1 MIYNDDSFVH
11 VKVNAL
17 ERVELQ
23 DWAKFY
29 KIKANSTSVAMR
41 QELVKKQ
48 KSVAA
53 AKAKLESTVSPKQ
66 KSSAPKMQDAPK
78 MPLKPNPIHYR
89 MWRRDLMEW
98 KSYFEQHYDQ
108 QYLMVA
114 FKQSLDQDTKTQIY
128 AEIPHGQLSF
138 PRVLKI
144 LDRDYLGQEVV
155 EDQRVLSEYR
165 QLKRLDQ
172 ETLCEFMK
180 RYRQV
185 RAKALAADVIT
196 PSKADFHDLLNAARL
211 NEVQQAQIV
220 REVKKAVE
228 FEPGVDQLEKALAEL
243 QTLEELQGMHDVQG
257 HATERKAAFLSAES
271 PGESWSGGG
280 WEQRWRSNRKGGGGG
295 KGKDRGKGNVSREI
309 AKKDGGK
316 GKGGGKRGQKGKGD
330 RKGGGKG
337 KPAIECFSC
346 GGDHFARDCPQ
357 GKSGG
362 KGMKKE
368 QTGPKGDWK
377 CECGFLCF
385 SRSSVCGRCGK
396 ARPH

>member
-1 MIYNDDSFVH
+1 
-11 VKVNAL
+11 
-17 ERVELQ
+17 
-23 DWAKFY
+23 
-29 KIKANSTSVAMR
+29 
-41 QELVKKQ
+41 
-48 KSVAA
+48 
-53 AKAKLESTVSPKQ
+53 
-66 KSSAPKMQDAPK
+66 
-78 MPLKPNPIHYR
+78 
-89 MWRRDLMEW
+89 
-98 KSYFEQHYDQ
+98 
-108 QYLMVA
+108 
-114 FKQSLDQDTKTQIY
+114 
-128 AEIPHGQLSF
+128 
-138 PRVLKI
+138 
-144 LDRDYLGQEVV
+144 
-155 EDQRVLSEYR
+155 
-165 QLKRLDQ
+165 
-172 ETLCEFMK
+172 MK

-357 GKSGG
+357 GKGKG
-362 KGMKKE
+362 KGMKME

-377 CECGFLCF
+377 CECGCLCF
-385 SRSSVCGRCGK
+385 SRASFCGRCGK